1 MTLAQ
6 SGASAFA
13 ALLYE
18 VFAQTGSYFSIL
30 NGLLI
35 RLPLALPHQWL
46 RICQEQQNHEWDVST
61 GQVWKCRI
69 TSVLTRLPKIHPQVR
84 DVCYVYIFQLS
95 MKLQTYFCSE
105 MEHILVNGLAT
116 CVVWWGKQILNFFWF
131 LKEWKYNYIT
141 NVGKPQNQR
150 IRNISTLMI

>member
-6 SGASAFA
+6 SWASAFA

-30 NGLLI
+30 IWLYHTSDWESVMNSKTMNGMFPRARSGSAGLL
-35 RLPLALPHQWL
+35 LFL
-46 RICQEQQNHEWDVST
+46 
-61 GQVWKCRI
+61 
-69 TSVLTRLPKIHPQVR
+69 LTHLPKIHPLVR

-95 MKLQTYFCSE
+95 MKLQTYFCSG

-116 CVVWWGKQILNFFWF
+116 CVVWWGKQILKFFWF
-131 LKEWKYNYIT
+131 FKEWKYNYIT
-141 NVGKPQNQR
+141 NVGKPQNPR